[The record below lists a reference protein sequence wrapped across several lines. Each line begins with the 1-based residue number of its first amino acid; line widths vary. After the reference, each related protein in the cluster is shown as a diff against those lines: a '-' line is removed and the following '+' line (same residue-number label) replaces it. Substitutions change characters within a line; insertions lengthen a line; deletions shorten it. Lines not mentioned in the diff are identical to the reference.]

1 MRLSICVFVLLANF
15 GSAEGSYYT
24 RTTQKQKKDNRK
36 MVTEQIAEKG
46 EDNVPYWYILCQ
58 KNLDLCL
65 KPVRGVRGAVSDM
78 IFMTKKC
85 DHRFWEWSDCQEKCY
100 RNNLT
105 PGNVWENC
113 VPYRVNGLLMTI
125 LWTSILAFIVGLF
138 IAITRI

>member
-1 MRLSICVFVLLANF
+1 MRPLSCVLVLIANF
-15 GSAEGSYYT
+15 GSVEGSYYT
-24 RTTQKQKKDNRK
+24 KTICKQKMENKK
-36 MVTEQIAEKG
+36 IVTEEIAEKG
-46 EDNVPYWYILCQ
+46 PDNVPYWYILCQ

-65 KPVRGVRGAVSDM
+65 EPVRGVRGAVSGM

-125 LWTSILAFIVGLF
+125 LWTSVLVFIVGSF
-138 IAITRI
+138 ITLARM